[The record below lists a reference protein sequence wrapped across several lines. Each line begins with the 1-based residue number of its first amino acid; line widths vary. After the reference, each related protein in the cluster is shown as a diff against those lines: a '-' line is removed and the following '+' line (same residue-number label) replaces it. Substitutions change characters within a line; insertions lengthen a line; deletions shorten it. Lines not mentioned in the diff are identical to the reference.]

1 MTHHIQFALK
11 RFAAVFTW
19 EHFSRQNLNPLVLW
33 VFSSKV
39 VSQHFKVG
47 FPQFLHWHLA
57 EPSGLVELF
66 LCLSSSIWNPNSSE
80 QTSQVPPESSMVL
93 QIFLCLSKFGLRVN
107 VLVQYTHWNEQNSPN
122 SKCLSNER
130 SVLNCFLH
138 VIQMNA
144 ELPCLVRLC
153 CSKWSFLVKDWGQ
166 VGHWKICLEWTLFLC
181 FFNRN
186 FEIKLLGHWSQEYS
200 NSFQILVLAI
210 FQT

>member
-1 MTHHIQFALK
+1 MCVDKWLIISILLLKDLPQFSHGNTLAGKTWILWYCGCSARRWSPNILK
-11 RFAAVFTW
+11 L
-19 EHFSRQNLNPLVLW
+19 Q
-33 VFSSKV
+33 
-39 VSQHFKVG
+39 VG
-47 FPQFLHWHLA
+47 FPQYLHWHLA

-166 VGHWKICLEWTLFLC
+166 VGHWNICLEFSSC
-181 FFNRN
+181 VFS
-186 FEIKLLGHWSQEYS
+186 IG
-200 NSFQILVLAI
+200 ILK
-210 FQT
+210 